1 MANYP
6 PPPQG
11 YYPPPYQPAPRTST
25 SAVISLIAG
34 ITGWL
39 FLPIL
44 GPIVAVI
51 TGHIA
56 KGEIHR
62 SMGQITGDGL
72 ATFGLI
78 LGYLQLILALCSLC
92 VVTILFLT
100 GIGGGIFEGLRQ
112 GWF

>member
-11 YYPPPYQPAPRTST
+11 YYPPAYPPAPQTSI
-25 SAVISLIAG
+25 SAIISLISGIAG
-34 ITGWL
+34 WFVI
-39 FLPIL
+39 PIV
-44 GPIVAVI
+44 GPIIAII

-56 KGEIHR
+56 KGEIR
-62 SMGQITGDGL
+62 RGMGQITGDGL

-78 LGYLQLILALCSLC
+78 LGYGQIILAVCSAC
-92 VVTILFLT
+92 VIGIIVLT
-100 GIGGGIFEGLRQ
+100 GLGGGIFEGFRQ